1 VTARSGLGPRLEA
14 YLQTHLDNPP
24 DAVEILSDEPALEYF
39 SHDIAGPGE
48 RPIAVVLRPRTV
60 KGLVHAIRAAHEEG
74 LAIYPRG
81 GGLSYTAGYTSG
93 TAQGA
98 ALDLSAM
105 SSVSTIDE
113 ANRCVTVQ
121 AGCTWEHLHRRLAD
135 TRWRTPFAGPLSGY
149 ESTVGGALSNDAA
162 FFGSA
167 QHGSSRNGVLGL
179 TAVLA
184 DGTVLSTGTHHARP
198 HPHPAGPD
206 LTPLFLGDGGALAV
220 KAEVTLA
227 LVPRGG
233 TSRFASFAFSD
244 VQSMLAAQDALI
256 DHPLLMECFGFDRDA
271 HRNLARGGLT
281 ALESAEMLK
290 DIARSE
296 SRLPR
301 RLARLLSAAAHGRR
315 LVTDLECSLHLAFE
329 GADEPS
335 CDAALASAITL
346 ATALGG
352 TALPDTIPRITHTR
366 PFRPIKALLGP
377 SGERWLPVHGVFR
390 PSDTANGWAAIE
402 AFRALNGDRMA
413 AANITT
419 SALTVTAGRALL
431 LEVHFFWPDA
441 LGPFLRRRVRP
452 EQLRDHGG
460 APDNPQ
466 TRAVVHELRR
476 ELADAL
482 TRAGATHFQV
492 GRFYTVEHP
501 PPAAR
506 LLSAIKQAVD
516 PNARLNPGLGT
527 VP

>member
-1 VTARSGLGPRLEA
+1 MTARSGLGPRLEA

-149 ESTVGGALSNDAA
+149 ESTVGGALSNAAA

-244 VQSMLAAQDALI
+244 AQSMLAAQDALI

-281 ALESAEMLK
+281 ALE
-290 DIARSE
+290 R
-296 SRLPR
+296 
-301 RLARLLSAAAHGRR
+301 AA
-315 LVTDLECSLHLAFE
+315 
-329 GADEPS
+329 
-335 CDAALASAITL
+335 
-346 ATALGG
+346 
-352 TALPDTIPRITHTR
+352 
-366 PFRPIKALLGP
+366 
-377 SGERWLPVHGVFR
+377 
-390 PSDTANGWAAIE
+390 
-402 AFRALNGDRMA
+402 
-413 AANITT
+413 
-419 SALTVTAGRALL
+419 
-431 LEVHFFWPDA
+431 A
-441 LGPFLRRRVRP
+441 LGPLAQCGR
-452 EQLRDHGG
+452 
-460 APDNPQ
+460 
-466 TRAVVHELRR
+466 TR
-476 ELADAL
+476 
-482 TRAGATHFQV
+482 
-492 GRFYTVEHP
+492 
-501 PPAAR
+501 PAAR
-506 LLSAIKQAVD
+506 HRSGMLASPRVRRRGRTVVRRCIGKRHHPCHSVGRHRATRYHS
-516 PNARLNPGLGT
+516 PNYTHSPLPPNQSFARSLRGAMAAGT
-527 VP
+527 WCFSTQRYR